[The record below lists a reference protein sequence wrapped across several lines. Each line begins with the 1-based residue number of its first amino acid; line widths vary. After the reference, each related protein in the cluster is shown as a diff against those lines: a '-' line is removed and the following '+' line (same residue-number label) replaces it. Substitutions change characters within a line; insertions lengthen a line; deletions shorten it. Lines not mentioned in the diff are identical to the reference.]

1 MSGPADTR
9 QMTRDVARAARVPV
23 SASRRPRPQQTSG
36 LGGYATYAASFLTL
50 FLVWHV
56 AATYVVPSVLFSPPL
71 AVLDKLIELARS
83 GVLAEHVGVSLRR
96 ILIGFGLG
104 SVLGIPIGLLMGNLR
119 FAKRFLEPYTEFFR
133 FIPAIAFLTV
143 AVIWFGIGETAKI
156 FLIVYTTIFI
166 VILNS
171 MAGVLGIPK
180 NKVRAAQCLGASP
193 WQIFFYV
200 SIPATLPFILT
211 GMRIAMGNSFATI
224 VSAEMLGANAGLGT
238 MMWTARLYMLVDEMF
253 VGLFT
258 LGILGFATDRLFR
271 FLIFRFAGKYSPV
284 A

>member
-1 MSGPADTR
+1 MARGLVDATRAPAA
-9 QMTRDVARAARVPV
+9 ARAPA
-23 SASRRPRPQQTSG
+23 RPRRRAS
-36 LGGYATYAASFLTL
+36 LGVYGTYALSFLTL
-50 FLVWHV
+50 GVVWHV
-56 AATYVVPSVLFSPPL
+56 AATYLAPSVLFAPPL
-71 AVLDKLIELARS
+71 SVLAKVGELARS
-83 GVLAEHVGVSLRR
+83 GVLFEHVGVSLRR
-96 ILIGFGLG
+96 ILIGFALG
-104 SVLGIPIGLLMGNLR
+104 SALGIPIGLLMGNLD
-119 FAKRFLEPYTEFFR
+119 FVKRFLEPYTEFFR

-143 AVIWFGIGETAKI
+143 AVIWFGIGETSKV

-166 VILNS
+166 VILNT
-171 MAGVLGIPK
+171 MAGVLSIPK
-180 NKVRAAQCLGASP
+180 NKLRAAQCLGASP
-193 WQIFFYV
+193 FQIFLYV

-253 VGLFT
+253 VGLFA

-271 FLIFRFAGKYSPV
+271 FLIFRFAGRYSPV

>member
-1 MSGPADTR
+1 MARGLA
-9 QMTRDVARAARVPV
+9 QAARAPAG
-23 SASRRPRPQQTSG
+23 ARPRAGRRRTRA
-36 LGGYATYAASFLTL
+36 LGVYATYTLSFLTL
-50 FLVWHV
+50 GVVWHV

-71 AVLDKLIELARS
+71 AVLAKVVELARS
-83 GVLAEHVGVSLRR
+83 GVLFEHVGVSLWR
-96 ILIGFGLG
+96 ILVGFVLG
-104 SVLGIPIGLLMGNLR
+104 SILGIPIGLLMGNVG
-119 FAKRFLEPYTEFFR
+119 FVKRFLEPYTEFFR

-143 AVIWFGIGETAKI
+143 AVIWFGIGETSKI

-166 VILNS
+166 VILNT
-171 MAGVLGIPK
+171 MAGVLSIPK
-180 NKVRAAQCLGASP
+180 NKMRAAQCLGASP
-193 WQIFFYV
+193 AQIFVHV

-258 LGILGFATDRLFR
+258 LGVLGFATDRLFR

>member
-1 MSGPADTR
+1 MARGLADAPRAPAA
-9 QMTRDVARAARVPV
+9 ARAPARL
-23 SASRRPRPQQTSG
+23 RRRAG
-36 LGGYATYAASFLTL
+36 LGVYGTYALSFLTL
-50 FLVWHV
+50 GVVWHV
-56 AATYVVPSVLFSPPL
+56 AATHLVPSVLFAPPL
-71 AVLDKLIELARS
+71 SVLAKVGELARS
-83 GVLAEHVGVSLRR
+83 GVLFEHVGVSLRR
-96 ILIGFGLG
+96 ILIGFALG
-104 SVLGIPIGLLMGNLR
+104 SALGIPIGLLMGNLD
-119 FAKRFLEPYTEFFR
+119 FVKRFLEPYTEFFR

-143 AVIWFGIGETAKI
+143 AVIWFGIGETSKV

-166 VILNS
+166 VILNT
-171 MAGVLGIPK
+171 MAGVLSIPK
-180 NKVRAAQCLGASP
+180 NKLRAAQCLGASP
-193 WQIFFYV
+193 LQIFLYV

-253 VGLFT
+253 VGLFA

-271 FLIFRFAGKYSPV
+271 FLIFRFAGRYSPV

>member
-1 MSGPADTR
+1 M
-9 QMTRDVARAARVPV
+9 
-23 SASRRPRPQQTSG
+23 G
-36 LGGYATYAASFLTL
+36 LGVYGTYALSFLTL
-50 FLVWHV
+50 GVIWHV
-56 AATYVVPSVLFSPPL
+56 AATYLVPSVLFAPPL
-71 AVLDKLIELARS
+71 SVLAKMGELARS
-83 GVLAEHVGVSLRR
+83 GVLFEHVGVSLRR
-96 ILIGFGLG
+96 ILIGFALG
-104 SVLGIPIGLLMGNLR
+104 SLLGIPIGLLMGNLS
-119 FAKRFLEPYTEFFR
+119 FVKRFLEPYTEFFR

-143 AVIWFGIGETAKI
+143 AVIWFGIGETSKI

-166 VILNS
+166 VILNT
-171 MAGVLGIPK
+171 MAGVLSIPR
-180 NKVRAAQCLGASP
+180 NKVRAAQCLGASRS
-193 WQIFFYV
+193 QIFLYV
-200 SIPATLPFILT
+200 SIPATLPYILT

-253 VGLFT
+253 VGLFA

>member
-1 MSGPADTR
+1 VSGPVETR
-9 QMTRDVARAARVPV
+9 PMAREMSQAARAPA
-23 SASRRPRPQQTSG
+23 SAAQRPRPRRASS
-36 LGGYATYAASFLTL
+36 LGVYATYAASFLTL
-50 FLVWHV
+50 IVVWHV
-56 AATYVVPSVLFSPPL
+56 AATYLVPSVLFSPPL
-71 AVLDKLIELARS
+71 AVLVRLVELART
-83 GVLAEHVGVSLRR
+83 GVLFEHVGVSLRR
-96 ILIGFGLG
+96 ILIGFALG

-119 FAKRFLEPYTEFFR
+119 FVKRLLEPYTEFFR

-143 AVIWFGIGETAKI
+143 AVIWFGIGETSKV

-171 MAGVLGIPK
+171 MAGVLSIPK
-180 NKVRAAQCLGASP
+180 NKVRAAQCLGASR
-193 WQIFFYV
+193 WQIFFHV

-253 VGLFT
+253 VGLFA

>member
-1 MSGPADTR
+1 MARGLVDATRAPAA
-9 QMTRDVARAARVPV
+9 ARAPA
-23 SASRRPRPQQTSG
+23 RPRRRAS
-36 LGGYATYAASFLTL
+36 LGVYGTYALSFLTL
-50 FLVWHV
+50 GVVWHV
-56 AATYVVPSVLFSPPL
+56 AATYLVPSVLFAPPL
-71 AVLDKLIELARS
+71 SVLAKVGELARS
-83 GVLAEHVGVSLRR
+83 GVLFEHVGVSLRR
-96 ILIGFGLG
+96 ILIGFALG
-104 SVLGIPIGLLMGNLR
+104 SALGIPIGLLMGNLD
-119 FAKRFLEPYTEFFR
+119 FVKRFLEPYTEFFR

-143 AVIWFGIGETAKI
+143 AVIWFGIGETSKV

-166 VILNS
+166 VILNT
-171 MAGVLGIPK
+171 MAGVLSIPK
-180 NKVRAAQCLGASP
+180 NKLRAAQCLGASP
-193 WQIFFYV
+193 FQIFLYV

-253 VGLFT
+253 VGLFA

-271 FLIFRFAGKYSPV
+271 FLIFRFAGRYSPV

>member
-1 MSGPADTR
+1 M
-9 QMTRDVARAARVPV
+9 ARELAQAARVP
-23 SASRRPRPQQTSG
+23 ARTAEGPRPARASWAGVYLTYG
-36 LGGYATYAASFLTL
+36 LSFLTL
-50 FLVWHV
+50 LVVWHV

-71 AVLDKLIELARS
+71 AVLAKLVELART
-83 GVLAEHVGVSLRR
+83 GVLFEHVGISLQR
-96 ILIGFGLG
+96 ILIGFALG
-104 SVLGIPIGLLMGNLR
+104 SVLGIPIGLLMGNVR
-119 FAKRFLEPYTEFFR
+119 FIKRFLEPYTEFFR

-143 AVIWFGIGETAKI
+143 AVIWFGIGETSKV

-166 VILNS
+166 VILNT
-171 MAGVLGIPK
+171 MAGVMSIPK
-180 NKVRAAQCLGASP
+180 NKIRGAQCLGASRA
-193 WQIFFYV
+193 QIFFYV
-200 SIPATLPFILT
+200 SIPATLPYILT

-253 VGLFT
+253 VGLFA
-258 LGILGFATDRLFR
+258 LGVLGFATDRLFR

>member
-1 MSGPADTR
+1 MARGLA
-9 QMTRDVARAARVPV
+9 QAARAPAGARVRPG
-23 SASRRPRPQQTSG
+23 RPRPRG
-36 LGGYATYAASFLTL
+36 LGVYATYVLSFLTL
-50 FLVWHV
+50 GVVWHV
-56 AATYVVPSVLFSPPL
+56 AATYVVPSVLFAPPL
-71 AVLDKLIELARS
+71 AVLAKVVELGRS
-83 GVLAEHVGVSLRR
+83 GVLLEHVGVSLWR
-96 ILIGFGLG
+96 ILVGFVLG
-104 SVLGIPIGLLMGNLR
+104 SALGIPIGLLMGNVG
-119 FAKRFLEPYTEFFR
+119 FVKRFLEPYTEFFR

-143 AVIWFGIGETAKI
+143 AVIWFGIGETSKI

-166 VILNS
+166 VILNT
-171 MAGVLGIPK
+171 MAGVLSIPK

-193 WQIFFYV
+193 AQIFVHV

-258 LGILGFATDRLFR
+258 LGVLGFATDRLFR